1 MEHLPVSTAEMY
13 CNGGNSLPA
22 MDNICP
28 PSAVGPLMLN
38 PNPPLSLHSAVN
50 TNQARPCVSE
60 CRQAGGQMG
69 RHATPVR
76 RVTRTKDGGVG
87 VWTGQLGVGSGG
99 VVWHSHHHV
108 QQQEAPQVMP
118 GITCNEQGVTTFGGQ
133 RRVGQ

>member
-13 CNGGNSLPA
+13 CSGGNSLPA

-50 TNQARPCVSE
+50 TNQARPCLSE

-76 RVTRTKDGGVG
+76 RVTRTKDG
-87 VWTGQLGVGSGG
+87 VWVCGEDSWAWG
-99 VVWHSHHHV
+99 VVEWVSTMCSNKKH
-108 QQQEAPQVMP
+108 
-118 GITCNEQGVTTFGGQ
+118 
-133 RRVGQ
+133 RK